1 MYSRLK
7 LSWGMSALNYLGIF
21 KLWLQLTNLLSV
33 RDWNAQMKMQLLEI
47 LHVGASLI
55 KNSMS
60 GLAMQ

>member
-1 MYSRLK
+1 
-7 LSWGMSALNYLGIF
+7 MSALNYLGIF

-33 RDWNAQMKMQLLEI
+33 RDWDAQMKMQLLEI